1 MSNHIFLLQKLPDED
16 KDRLVEL
23 DKVVGHIDGMLTCE
37 NGLDGETLQVN
48 DNASQSETLSVSG
61 VDIPCLF

>member
-1 MSNHIFLLQKLPDED
+1 MQKLPEED

-23 DKVVGHIDGMLTCE
+23 DKVVGHVDSMLTSE

-48 DNASQSETLSVSG
+48 DNAFQSENLFGSI
-61 VDIPCLF
+61 VDISCLF